1 MSLRLPALLTPLLL
15 LTVAGC
21 ANPPPVHRALAGGA
35 APAPSDTEVLLV
47 LPQTVLERELPAK
60 GKPPEPVA
68 SQALMAPLQKV
79 VAGHRFETKLED
91 ALDGGIVQVPRLR
104 ARPLRL
110 VRAGD
115 EASLRQ
121 QLGASTAAAV
131 LMVDARYRLSP
142 DLAELEL
149 LLQAQLLPRSEALRK
164 SLGLKATLAETLQP
178 QESLYRNTLRFQ
190 SRLPAVEIDPVGNRS
205 HWLIDG
211 GHPLREALDDG
222 LAELSAALAAD
233 LRAPGGGAL
242 GPAITDGYWRERLA
256 DGSLRIRGQ
265 AGTGQ
270 SLHTTVIAPAEAP
283 MAAPVA
289 IPEPPPEPVLPV
301 EPDALQALADDPIAS
316 YGPPSLAVA
325 PAPGTPTPATPAAAT
340 SPAVGERA
348 RLRVSGPLQVQP
360 LPGSATAAVLSSGT
374 QVLVTGKTANPS
386 GEWLYL
392 EAGGDSG
399 WLPAEDVERL
409 P

>member
-1 MSLRLPALLTPLLL
+1 MSLRLPALLAPLL

-21 ANPPPVHRALAGGA
+21 ASPPPVYRALAGGA

-47 LPQTVLERELPAK
+47 LPQTVLERQPPAQ

-79 VAGHRFETKLED
+79 VASHRFEGKLKD
-91 ALDGGIVQVPRLR
+91 ALDGGLAQVPRLHS
-104 ARPLRL
+104 RPLRV

-121 QLGASTAAAV
+121 QFGASTASAV
-131 LMVDARYRLSP
+131 LMIDARYRLSP
-142 DLAELEL
+142 DLADLQL
-149 LLQAQLLPRSEALRK
+149 LLQAQLLPRSEALRR

-178 QESLYRNTLRFQ
+178 QESLYRNSLRFQ
-190 SRLPAVEIDPVGNRS
+190 SRLPVVEADPAGNRD

-211 GHPLREALDDG
+211 GYPLREALDDG

-233 LRAPGGGAL
+233 LRTPGGGAL

-265 AGTGQ
+265 AGTGR

-289 IPEPPPEPVLPV
+289 IPEPPPEPLQPV
-301 EPDALQALADDPIAS
+301 EPEALQGLADDPLSA

-325 PAPGTPTPATPAAAT
+325 PAHGAAATPATAGALAI
-340 SPAVGERA
+340 GDRG

-374 QVLVTGKTANPS
+374 VVLVTGRTTNTS